1 MAKMLRALVALVSV
15 TSAISQELLLTTP
28 AAPALS
34 EGDQVTCAVDGV
46 RAVDDVLDAVVY
58 TMSSL
63 ARCSNRSGTG
73 DEVHCIVDITQTI
86 ESVNKMVNV
95 ILKAVNK
102 CGAIKTDKPKCGI
115 AVGTLTKNLATLTA
129 ATTGIVAKCP
139 IDKNDA
145 TNTGGFPRK
154 CEVNIKDS
162 IKSLLKAVKRTISV
176 KDGCTTPG
184 SVVCAH
190 NAIKLTNALVGVA
203 EYIAGAVAKCSTNA
217 VAAEGA
223 GCAQMSTK
231 VIHAA
236 GGVAAAGTG
245 MAQECGPTP
254 TERLYLASV
263 DAEESAPAA
272 STPTFDVSGRFL
284 AATSILAIGF
294 MATMFVWVAGK
305 KVAND
310 PRQAGRQ
317 AATETYKY
325 VDVEE

>member
-1 MAKMLRALVALVSV
+1 MGVALVSM
-15 TSAISQELLLTTP
+15 TSAMS
-28 AAPALS
+28 LS
-34 EGDQVTCAVDGV
+34 AEDKAICAIDGV
-46 RAVDDVLDAVVY
+46 RAVDDVLDAVVF

-63 ARCSNRSGTG
+63 ARCNIRNGTG
-73 DEVHCIVDITQTI
+73 DQTHCILDITQTV

-102 CGAIKTDKPKCGI
+102 CGAIKTDKPKCGL

-139 IDKNDA
+139 ADANDA
-145 TNTGGFPRK
+145 GNTGGLTRK

-162 IKSLLKAVKRTISV
+162 VKSLLKAVKRSISV

-190 NAIKLTNALVGVA
+190 NAIKLTNAMVGVA
-203 EYIAGAVAKCSTNA
+203 EYIAGAVAKCSSNS
-217 VAAEGA
+217 VAAESA

-231 VIHAA
+231 VLHAA

-263 DAEESAPAA
+263 DAEESTPAM
-272 STPTFDVSGRFL
+272 SSPTIDVSGRFL
-284 AATSILAIGF
+284 AATTILAIG
-294 MATMFVWVAGK
+294 MVATMGVYVSGK
-305 KVAND
+305 KASKVNMA
-310 PRQAGRQ
+310 P
-317 AATETYKY
+317 ATPY
-325 VDVEE
+325 DSLDLEE